1 MLVPVSVLLIWV
13 YIFVEMVCYIS
24 VGGAT
29 IGIGEVDGYWWKWK
43 GLVVG
48 DVSWCVLMPMAV

>member
-1 MLVPVSVLLIWV
+1 MLVPISVLLIWV

-29 IGIGEVDGYWWKWK
+29 IGIGEVDGYWWKVERI
-43 GLVVG
+43 GG
-48 DVSWCVLMPMAV
+48 G